1 MTFIELDESTKGQ
14 MTFFTLFWK
23 PVLQPTTSRV
33 WAEAKNFEIG
43 PVKSETKIQQRSPL
57 CEEPSC
63 LYTYIYSMHTKKQSS
78 GSSALV
84 IM

>member
-1 MTFIELDESTKGQ
+1 MTFIELYESNKGQ
-14 MTFFTLFWK
+14 MTFSTLSSK

-63 LYTYIYSMHTKKQSS
+63 LYVYYKQSS
-78 GSSALV
+78 VSSAPV

>member
-1 MTFIELDESTKGQ
+1 MTFIEPYESNKGQ
-14 MTFFTLFWK
+14 MTFSTLPSK

-43 PVKSETKIQQRSPL
+43 PVKCETKIQQRSPL

-63 LYTYIYSMHTKKQSS
+63 LYVCYKQSS
-78 GSSALV
+78 VSSAPV